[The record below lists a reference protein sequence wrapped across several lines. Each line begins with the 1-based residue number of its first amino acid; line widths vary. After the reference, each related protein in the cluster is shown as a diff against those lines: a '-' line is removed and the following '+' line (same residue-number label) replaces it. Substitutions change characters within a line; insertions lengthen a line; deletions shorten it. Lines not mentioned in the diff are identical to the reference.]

1 MEEQV
6 DLDNLTKEDFL
17 EMAKYVGHTEAINR
31 KLLEDLREAKAALA
45 ATVHQRNSLHARLQ
59 TLMSDKINTIDVSQI
74 KTEIIT
80 NMDLVNPEQWA
91 VPEGRVS
98 KIEKSDKH

>member
-1 MEEQV
+1 MENEQV

-31 KLLEDLREAKAALA
+31 KLVEDLREAKAALA

-59 TLMSDKINTIDVSQI
+59 NLMSDRINTIDVSQI
-74 KTEIIT
+74 KAEVINT
-80 NMDLVNPEQWA
+80 NIELMNPEQY
-91 VPEGRVS
+91 R
-98 KIEKSDKH
+98 EKKNQR